1 MRVSTDVVAFYFPLP
16 LFSVSF
22 SPPPFFSFFS
32 SSLLLLLFFLESRV
46 EKTATRMEELS
57 GGGER
62 ALLKYAAEMAV
73 VKRVSN

>member
-22 SPPPFFSFFS
+22 SPPPFFFS
-32 SSLLLLLFFLESRV
+32 SSLLLFFLESRV
-46 EKTATRMEELS
+46 EKTATRVEELS

>member
-22 SPPPFFSFFS
+22 SPPPFFFS
-32 SSLLLLLFFLESRV
+32 SSLLLFFLESHV
-46 EKTATRMEELS
+46 EKTATRVEELS